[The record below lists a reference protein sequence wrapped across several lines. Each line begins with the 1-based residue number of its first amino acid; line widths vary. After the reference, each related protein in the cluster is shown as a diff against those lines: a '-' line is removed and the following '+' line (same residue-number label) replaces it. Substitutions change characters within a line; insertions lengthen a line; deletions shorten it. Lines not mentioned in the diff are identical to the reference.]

1 MSNRHLNNLNQ
12 ITEVLS
18 RLNNLENLTEG
29 DLDKFKEDITL
40 LADKLSKEYGYKQ
53 DPNKT
58 DS

>member
-12 ITEVLS
+12 ITEVLG

-53 DPNKT
+53 DSNKT

>member
-1 MSNRHLNNLNQ
+1 MSDRHLNNLNQ
-12 ITEVLS
+12 ITEVLG

-29 DLDKFKEDITL
+29 DLDKFKEDIIL
-40 LADKLSKEYGYKQ
+40 LTDKLSKEYGYKQ